1 MESDCKSME
10 EGLESVTDHPDL
22 EVIVE
27 DAVKRIVGRDKTKNV
42 RSLINI
48 WVSRKWYLKS
58 N

>member
-1 MESDCKSME
+1 ME